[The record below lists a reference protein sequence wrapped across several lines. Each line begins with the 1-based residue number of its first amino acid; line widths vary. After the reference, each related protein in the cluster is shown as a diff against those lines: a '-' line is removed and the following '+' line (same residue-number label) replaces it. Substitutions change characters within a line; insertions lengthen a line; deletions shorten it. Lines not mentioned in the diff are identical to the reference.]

1 MERTNVS
8 ETRETGMTPS
18 LDELS
23 GVLREYMEVT
33 ARLQGTHQAL
43 QQEVV
48 RLRKE
53 LAGKDRELELRRRLA
68 ALGELA
74 AGVAHEVRN
83 PLGAIQLYS
92 GLLRKHCRA
101 HQLGPALQLIEKIE
115 AGIQAIEAVVQ
126 DTLALVPRDR
136 RLTALR
142 LADVIQRVRDAT
154 LKTVTVCRVRLE
166 VRLADDS
173 LCVRADQDGLQ
184 RVLIN
189 LIVNAA
195 EASPAG
201 RTVWVAADAAD
212 DQVLVRVLDEG
223 PGVPDEIR
231 DRVFEPFF
239 TTKQQGTGLGLT
251 IAHRLI
257 EAYGGRLTVANRPA
271 GGAEFVI
278 ALPRADAMEMSEG
291 TEAEQRGYSAA

>member
-1 MERTNVS
+1 VS
-8 ETRETGMTPS
+8 ETLETTAAQTR
-18 LDELS
+18 DDLS
-23 GVLREYMEVT
+23 DVLREYMEVT
-33 ARLQGTHQAL
+33 ARLQHTHQAL

-48 RLRKE
+48 RLRAE

-92 GLLRKHCRA
+92 GLLRKQCSA
-101 HQLGPALQLIEKIE
+101 HRLGPALQLIEKIE

-136 RLTALR
+136 KLAVCRLKDI
-142 LADVIQRVRDAT
+142 LARVRDAT
-154 LKTVTVCRVRLE
+154 LKTLTVCRVTLQA
-166 VRLADDS
+166 RLAEEG
-173 LCVRADQDGLQ
+173 LCVRADEDGLQ

-189 LIVNAA
+189 LVVNAA
-195 EASPAG
+195 EASPPG
-201 RTVWVAADAAD
+201 RTVWVSVDGAADG
-212 DQVLVRVLDEG
+212 QVEIRVLDEG
-223 PGVPDEIR
+223 PGVREEIR
-231 DRVFEPFF
+231 DRIFDPFF

-257 EAYGGRLTVANRPA
+257 EAYGGRLTVGDRAE
-271 GGAEFVI
+271 GGAEFVVG
-278 ALPRADAMEMSEG
+278 LPRAERSATSEG
-291 TEAEQRGYSAA
+291 TEAEPREHSAA